1 MFHLLYFFV
10 FKSPHFDAFDSF
22 CLLITDGW
30 MKIIQFVFFQLA
42 MFNATVSLNANGYI
56 MSFVVT
62 GFGVVYSLCR
72 EILQTAS
79 LKNTTEFI
87 STFTSFWNIL
97 DWMTIIMVIATIF
110 VLNKNILEKKDD
122 PYTEILLGKI
132 DLSDYVSSRISK
144 LYSVELDMILDTLED
159 SLKIDTVSNFVY
171 ALAATA
177 LVMQAL
183 HFIVYFR
190 LINEHLAVSVV
201 TITQVRLFN
210 FSDINI
216 SLS

>member
-1 MFHLLYFFV
+1 MFQLLYFYV
-10 FKSPHFDAFDSF
+10 LIRPHFGALDSF

-42 MFNATVSLNANGYI
+42 MFNATVTLNANRYI

-62 GFGVVYSLCR
+62 CFGVVYNLCR

-87 STFTSFWNIL
+87 STFTSIWNIL
-97 DWMTIIMVIATIF
+97 DWMTIIMVITTMFI
-110 VLNKNILEKKDD
+110 LNANILEKKDD
-122 PYTEILLGKI
+122 PYTEILLGKV
-132 DLSDYVSSRISK
+132 DLSDYVSSSISK
-144 LYSVELDMILDTLED
+144 LNSVELDMILDSLED

-201 TITQVRLFN
+201 TITQVRLVY